1 MGIRGKFFY
10 SIGALALGYVLF
22 FALVEWTTS
31 TTQRHLRV
39 ASESLFPAASKLQ
52 QAQTNFQKLTKSYKD
67 AVMLQDASAL
77 NAGDAEAQAGAA
89 ALLSAE
95 EKLAYSPELRQEAAE
110 VLQRFTDLHDRSKA
124 TYSKMIGS
132 TTLSPET
139 QASLTTLEQDSQRMD
154 HSIEQLHAAV
164 GTRSFQAELDAV
176 TASNTR
182 QAFLG
187 AALFIMA
194 VLIAG
199 ISLYIL
205 EKQVS
210 TPLRDLAKRLAEGAL
225 KVAESAGQ
233 VSTSSQAL
241 FEGSSQQTASLEET
255 SASSE
260 EIRSMAQA
268 STEHCRSTAD
278 LVLSSQTKFVHTN
291 KSLGELITAMDE
303 TNASSAK
310 ISKVIKL
317 IDEIAFQTNIL
328 ALNAAVEAA
337 RAGEAGLGFAVV
349 AHEVRTLS
357 QRCAQAAQDSA
368 VMLDESM
375 LKSHSGKAK
384 LDEVTVAIRAVT
396 EESSKVKS
404 FVDQINTGSMEQTR
418 GISQIARAIA
428 EMEKVTLASTAG
440 AQSSAAVA
448 DELTTESIALNE
460 IVRILS
466 TLVEGSAPQGAQRRR
481 SDWNMNNRR
490 EVRQMA

>member
-31 TTQRHLRV
+31 TTQRHLHI

-77 NAGDAEAQAGAA
+77 NAGDSEAQAGAA
-89 ALLSAE
+89 ALLAAQ
-95 EKLAYSPELRQEAAE
+95 EKLTYSPELQQAAAE
-110 VLQRFTDLHDRSKA
+110 ILGRFTDLPKS
-124 TYSKMIGS
+124 TYSKLIAS

-139 QASLTTLEQDSQRMD
+139 QASLTSLEQDSQRMD
-154 HSIEQLHAAV
+154 HSIEQLHESV
-164 GTRSFQAELDAV
+164 GTRSYQSELDAV

-187 AALFIMA
+187 AALFLMA

-210 TPLRDLAKRLAEGAL
+210 SPLRDLAKRLADGAL

-291 KSLGELITAMDE
+291 KSLTELITAMDE

-384 LDEVTVAIRAVT
+384 LDEVTIAIRSVT
-396 EESSKVKS
+396 EESSKVKA

-428 EMEKVTLASTAG
+428 EMEKVTLASTAS
-440 AQSSAAVA
+440 AQSSASVA

-466 TLVEGSAPQGAQRRR
+466 TLVEGTAAQEARSQSGWQAQGRR
-481 SDWNMNNRR
+481 S
-490 EVRQMA
+490 VIQMG